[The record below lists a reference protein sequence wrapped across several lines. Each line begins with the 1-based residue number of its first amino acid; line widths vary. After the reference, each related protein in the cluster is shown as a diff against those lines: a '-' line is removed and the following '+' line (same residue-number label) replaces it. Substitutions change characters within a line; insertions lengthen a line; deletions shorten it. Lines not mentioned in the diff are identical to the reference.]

1 MLIKEV
7 HAREI
12 LDSRG
17 NPTVEVDMTL
27 DNNITRT
34 ASVPSGASTG
44 SREALE
50 LRDNDPKRYNGK
62 GVLNAVK
69 NVNEVIRP
77 ALLGKKVDQATID
90 KILIELDGTEN
101 KSNLGAN
108 AMLGVSLACL
118 KCLAASE
125 NKELFEYVSSKSV
138 SLPIPM
144 INIINGGKH
153 AVNNID
159 IQEFMI
165 VPVVKTMHERI
176 RAGAEVFHELKK
188 LLVKNNFSVGVG
200 DEGGFAPNL
209 ENNAMALEFIVE
221 AIKKAGYKPG
231 EDVFIALDVA
241 ASETYNKE
249 TGTYSIDGRNL
260 TSKELIE
267 YYQELLNRYP
277 ILSIEDPFF
286 EDDFESLKEFTSLV
300 GDKIMIVGD
309 DYFVTNEK
317 YLQKGIDMNAGNAI
331 LLKANQ
337 IGTVTEMTKTILLAK
352 KHNYKTIISHR
363 SGETEDTFIADLA
376 VGMAIPF
383 IKTGSMC
390 RGERIAK
397 YNRLLRIEEKIKKIT
412 YNIIR

>member
-1 MLIKEV
+1 MLIKDI

-27 DNNITRT
+27 DNGITKT

-50 LRDNDPKRYNGK
+50 LRDKDPNRYEGK
-62 GVLNAVK
+62 GVLKAVS
-69 NVNEVIRP
+69 NVNNIIRP
-77 ALLGKKVDQATID
+77 ALIGKKCDQLFVDNL
-90 KILIELDGTEN
+90 LISLDGTEN

-108 AMLGVSLACL
+108 ATLAVSLACL
-118 KCLAASE
+118 KCLAQAN
-125 NKELFEYVSSKSV
+125 NKELYEYVSNRSV
-138 SLPIPM
+138 SVPIPM
-144 INIINGGKH
+144 INIINGGAH

-165 VPVVKTMHERI
+165 MPVMKTIKERI
-176 RAGAEVFHELKK
+176 RAASEVFHTLKK
-188 LLVKNNFSVGVG
+188 LLSINNYAVGVG

-209 ENNAMALEFIVE
+209 ENNQMALDFIME

-231 EDVFIALDVA
+231 VDIFIALDIA
-241 ASETYNKE
+241 ANELYNKDAK
-249 TGTYSIDGRNL
+249 TYKLDN
-260 TSKELIE
+260 KELSTDELMKYYIE
-267 YYQELLNRYP
+267 LINNYP
-277 ILSIEDPFF
+277 ILSIEDPFY
-286 EDDFESLKEFTSLV
+286 ENDFDALAKFTKLV
-300 GDKIMIVGD
+300 NNRIMVVGD
-309 DYFVTNEK
+309 DYFVTNEL
-317 YLQKGIDMNAGNAI
+317 YLQKGIDMKAGNAI

-337 IGTVTEMTKTILLAK
+337 IGTITEMTKTVMLAK
-352 KHNYKTIISHR
+352 KNNYKTIISHR

-397 YNRLLRIEEKIKKIT
+397 YNRLLRIEEKLK
-412 YNIIR
+412 RD

>member
-1 MLIKEV
+1 MLIKDI

-27 DNNITRT
+27 DNGITKT

-50 LRDNDPKRYNGK
+50 LRDKDPNRYEGK
-62 GVLNAVK
+62 GVLKAVS
-69 NVNEVIRP
+69 NVNNIIRP
-77 ALLGKKVDQATID
+77 ALIGKKCDQLFVDNL
-90 KILIELDGTEN
+90 LISLDGTEN

-108 AMLGVSLACL
+108 ATLAVSLACL
-118 KCLAASE
+118 KCLAQAN
-125 NKELFEYVSSKSV
+125 NKELYEYVSNRSV
-138 SLPIPM
+138 SVPIPM
-144 INIINGGKH
+144 INIINGGAH

-165 VPVVKTMHERI
+165 MPVMKTIKERI
-176 RAGAEVFHELKK
+176 RAASEVFHTLKK
-188 LLVKNNFSVGVG
+188 LLSINNYAVGVG

-209 ENNAMALEFIVE
+209 ENNQMALDFIVE

-231 EDVFIALDVA
+231 VDIFIALDIA
-241 ASETYNKE
+241 ASELYNKDAK
-249 TGTYSIDGRNL
+249 TYKLDN
-260 TSKELIE
+260 KELSTDELMKYYIE
-267 YYQELLNRYP
+267 LINNYP
-277 ILSIEDPFF
+277 ILSIEDPFY
-286 EDDFESLKEFTSLV
+286 ENDFDALAKFTKLV
-300 GDKIMIVGD
+300 NNRIMVVGD
-309 DYFVTNEK
+309 DYFVTNEL
-317 YLQKGIDMNAGNAI
+317 YLQKGIDMKAGNAI

-337 IGTVTEMTKTILLAK
+337 IGTITEMTKTVMLAK
-352 KHNYKTIISHR
+352 KNNYKTIISHR

-397 YNRLLRIEEKIKKIT
+397 YNRLLRIEEKLK
-412 YNIIR
+412 RD

>member
-1 MLIKEV
+1 MLIKDI

-27 DNNITRT
+27 DNGITKT

-50 LRDNDPKRYNGK
+50 LRDKDPNRYEGK
-62 GVLNAVK
+62 GVLKAVS
-69 NVNEVIRP
+69 NVNNIIRP
-77 ALLGKKVDQATID
+77 ALIGKKCDQLFVDNL
-90 KILIELDGTEN
+90 LISLDGTEN

-108 AMLGVSLACL
+108 ATLAVSLACL
-118 KCLAASE
+118 KCLAQAN
-125 NKELFEYVSSKSV
+125 NKELYEYVSNRSV
-138 SLPIPM
+138 SVPIPM
-144 INIINGGKH
+144 INIINGGAH

-165 VPVVKTMHERI
+165 MPVMKTIKERI
-176 RAGAEVFHELKK
+176 RAASEVFHTLKK
-188 LLVKNNFSVGVG
+188 LLSINNYAVGVG

-209 ENNAMALEFIVE
+209 ENNQMALDFIME

-231 EDVFIALDVA
+231 VDIFIALDIA
-241 ASETYNKE
+241 ASELYNKDAK
-249 TGTYSIDGRNL
+249 TYKLDN
-260 TSKELIE
+260 KELSTDELMKYYIE
-267 YYQELLNRYP
+267 LINNYP
-277 ILSIEDPFF
+277 ILSIEDPFY
-286 EDDFESLKEFTSLV
+286 ENDFDALAKFTKLV
-300 GDKIMIVGD
+300 NNRIMVVGD

-317 YLQKGIDMNAGNAI
+317 YLQKGIDMKAGNAI

-337 IGTVTEMTKTILLAK
+337 IGTITEMTKTVMLAK
-352 KHNYKTIISHR
+352 KNNYKTIISHR

-397 YNRLLRIEEKIKKIT
+397 YNRLLRSEEKLK
-412 YNIIR
+412 RD